1 MLTASAG
8 SNPVSSAIAWRQH
21 MIKRLAPFSLLMQSR
36 TCSAVGPVFVGR
48 AGRFAA
54 HSCKP
59 AAAAPNPVSSANTWR
74 QHMIK
79 RLAPFSLLCKV
90 EPASQSALSLRVG
103 LAGLR
108 LIRASPPPLHRI
120 LCPPPL
126 HGVSTWRDVSLFH
139 LLQIKFLICLH
150 QTRLSFVQS
159 LLDIWRN
166 LC

>member
-1 MLTASAG
+1 MTLTASAG
-8 SNPVSSAIAWRQH
+8 SNPVSSANTWRQH

-36 TCSAVGPVFVGR
+36 TCFAVGPVFAGR

-59 AAAAPNPVSSANTWR
+59 AAAAPKPVSSAIAWR

-120 LCPPPL
+120 LCPPPML
-126 HGVSTWRDVSLFH
+126 GVSTWRDVSFFH
-139 LLQIKFLICLH
+139 LLRIEFFAYLH
-150 QTRLSFVQS
+150 QTRIVFCSISFGHMA
-159 LLDIWRN
+159 
-166 LC
+166 